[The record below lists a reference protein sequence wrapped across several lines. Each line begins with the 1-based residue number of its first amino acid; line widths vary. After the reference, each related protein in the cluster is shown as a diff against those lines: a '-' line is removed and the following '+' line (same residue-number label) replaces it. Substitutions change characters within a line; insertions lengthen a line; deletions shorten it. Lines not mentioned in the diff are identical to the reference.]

1 MEDLVPV
8 LVGGLLTLGGT
19 VAAAL
24 GTVIRD
30 VVQRRSEERKRRANK
45 FEELVAA
52 VYDFDHWLDR
62 LKDRFAFGADILE
75 TVSPFAKVQS
85 ISAVYFPQFSTLA
98 DDLDE
103 AATDY
108 RRWMIGAGEKRLNKD
123 PAYMDGFKEAYDP
136 YKRDGSAHWVN
147 KPDIGLIIERGAGVV
162 HHIKSAAHFDRPLP
176 INFRYPRLRLRLRSA
191 AIYRLGLADS
201 GGAIWLLNYAFRQSC
216 N

>member
-8 LVGGLLTLGGT
+8 LVGGLLTLVGT

-24 GTVIRD
+24 GTAIRD
-30 VVQRRSEERKRRANK
+30 VVQRRNKEKKRRADK

-52 VYDFDHWLDR
+52 IYEFDHWLDR
-62 LKDRFAFGADILE
+62 LKDRFVLGANVPE
-75 TVSPFAKVQS
+75 TVSPFTKVQS
-85 ISAVYFPQFSTLA
+85 ISAVYFLQFSTLA

-136 YKRDGSAHWVN
+136 YKRRRNA
-147 KPDIGLIIERGAGVV
+147 
-162 HHIKSAAHFDRPLP
+162 
-176 INFRYPRLRLRLRSA
+176 
-191 AIYRLGLADS
+191 
-201 GGAIWLLNYAFRQSC
+201 LLDALQKFARKHR
-216 N
+216 